1 MADYGQ
7 IPDST
12 GTKVNY
18 TKEAFNSQ
26 YNWIAMLGTAAFAA
40 VSGTALPLLLMAG
53 VELMYLATIPRNA
66 RFQRLV
72 RSRKYAAEKRRGE
85 KHLFE
90 LAVKLPPDMRSR
102 YNGLQTV
109 CAAIRS
115 NYAQLSSTSQL
126 FSKQMEDRLD
136 GLAQGF
142 LRLLVAAQM
151 HRDYLKTASP
161 DEIRAEIARLQRS
174 ASAEPPK
181 VQEINRRRIE
191 ILEKRLE
198 RFDRI
203 RENSQVIEAQCAAME
218 DVLRLIRD
226 QSVTMKDPQQVS
238 DQLGSLVRD
247 VEQTEDAIRQV
258 ESMFDLTGSETGLL
272 PPLGSETSGPVRPT
286 PDPRLRDRS

>member
-1 MADYGQ
+1 MAEYGQ
-7 IPDST
+7 IPDDS
-12 GTKVNY
+12 GHKVNY

-26 YNWIAMLGTAAFAA
+26 YNWIAMLGAAAFAA
-40 VSGTALPLLLMAG
+40 VSGTALPLMLMAG
-53 VELMYLATIPRNA
+53 LELMYLATIPRNA
-66 RFQRLV
+66 RYQRLV
-72 RSRKYAAEKRRGE
+72 RSRKYAEAKRKGE
-85 KHLFE
+85 KSLYE
-90 LAVKLPPDMRSR
+90 LAVKLPADMRSR
-102 YNGLQTV
+102 YNALQTV

-126 FSKQMEDRLD
+126 FAKQMEDRLD

-142 LRLLVAAQM
+142 LRLLVATQM

-174 ASAEPPK
+174 AASEPPK

-198 RFDRI
+198 RFEKI
-203 RENSQVIEAQCAAME
+203 RENHQVIEAQCAAME

-247 VEQTEDAIRQV
+247 VEQTEEAIRQV
-258 ESMFDLTGSETGLL
+258 EAIFEVTGSEGAIL
-272 PPLGSETSGPVRPT
+272 PPMGTEASPPARGT
-286 PDPRLRDRS
+286 PDTRLRDRS